1 MPHRAR
7 RDPTPTRR
15 DGAGRATSAAASS
28 SGPLEDA
35 DVNVVAVRGRVGS
48 DPPERRALPSG
59 DEVVGLTLVVRR
71 PDGGT
76 DALPIRVGPAPGP
89 GGRRRPGQRTR
100 RELAATE
107 RLRPGDTVHIE
118 GRLVRRWWRAG
129 ERRVS
134 RIEVDGVPVTRA
146 VSGGPDG

>member
-1 MPHRAR
+1 MPDRHRP
-7 RDPTPTRR
+7 DPSIVP
-15 DGAGRATSAAASS
+15 
-28 SGPLEDA
+28 GPPDDQDTDEPDT
-35 DVNVVAVRGRVGS
+35 NEVVVRGRVGS

-71 PDGGT
+71 PDGGA

-107 RLRPGDTVHIE
+107 RLRPGDTVHVE

-129 ERRVS
+129 ERRIS
-134 RIEVDGVPVTRA
+134 RIEVDGVQVTRTA
-146 VSGGPDG
+146 ARRRPA